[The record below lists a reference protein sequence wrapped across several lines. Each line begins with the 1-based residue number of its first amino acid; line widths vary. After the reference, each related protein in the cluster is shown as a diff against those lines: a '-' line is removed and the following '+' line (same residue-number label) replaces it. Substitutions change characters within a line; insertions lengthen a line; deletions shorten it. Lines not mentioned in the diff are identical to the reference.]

1 MGDIDGSSSA
11 ARSARLKNDNAKLKS
26 LNLIARIK
34 GLFSFANKIESFD
47 KIENFVDIK
56 PDGNNEVGNLLRL
69 SVQDVSIPKADIVA
83 VQDTITKD
91 ELFDTFKNTALTRL
105 PIYENT
111 LDSPLGFIHF
121 KDFILNSNSDD
132 TVSQFHVKNILRTLL
147 FVPPSMSL
155 GVLLAKMQAERTHM
169 ALVIDEYGGV
179 DGLVTIEDLI
189 EQVVGDIEDEHDEA
203 NQKDWLLEKPG
214 QYLATAKTSLR
225 EFKEETGLDLKNEAS
240 IDAEEIGTFGGLV
253 FMLAGRVPV
262 RGEIV
267 PHPQGMEFE
276 IIEAEPRRVKKLR
289 LRLPDA
295 IKVAE

>member
-1 MGDIDGSSSA
+1 MGDTDGSSSA
-11 ARSARLKNDNAKLKS
+11 ARSAQLKNDNSKPKP
-26 LNLIARIK
+26 LNILARIAR
-34 GLFSFANKIESFD
+34 LFSFGNKVKQLD
-47 KIENFVDIK
+47 TNENFVDLK
-56 PDGNNEVGNLLRL
+56 THDNSEVGNLLRL
-69 SVQDVSIPKADIVA
+69 RVEDVSIPKADIVA
-83 VQDTITKD
+83 VFDKITKD

-105 PIYENT
+105 PVYENT
-111 LDSPLGFIHF
+111 LDNPLGFVHF
-121 KDFILNSNSDD
+121 KDFILKSNSDD
-132 TVSQFHVKNILRTLL
+132 NVAPFVVNKILRTLL

-225 EFKEETGLDLKNEAS
+225 EFEEETGLDLTNEAS
-240 IDAEEIGTFGGLV
+240 IDTEEIDTFGGLV
-253 FMLAGRVPV
+253 FILAGRVPV

-267 PHPQGMEFE
+267 PHPHGMEFE
-276 IIEAEPRRVKKLR
+276 IVEADPRRVKKLR

-295 IKVAE
+295 IKAAE

>member
-1 MGDIDGSSSA
+1 MGDTDGSSSA
-11 ARSARLKNDNAKLKS
+11 ARSAQLKNDNSKQKP
-26 LNLIARIK
+26 LNILARIAR
-34 GLFSFANKIESFD
+34 LFSLGNKVKQLD
-47 KIENFVDIK
+47 TNENFADLK
-56 PDGNNEVGNLLRL
+56 THDNSEVGNLLRL
-69 SVQDVSIPKADIVA
+69 RVEDVSIPKADIVA
-83 VQDTITKD
+83 VFDKITKD

-105 PIYENT
+105 PVYENT
-111 LDSPLGFIHF
+111 LDNPLGFVHF
-121 KDFILNSNSDD
+121 KDFILKSNSDD
-132 TVSQFHVKNILRTLL
+132 NVTPFVVNKILRTLL

-203 NQKDWLLEKPG
+203 NQNEWFLEKPG

-225 EFKEETGLDLKNEAS
+225 DFKEETGLDLTNEAS
-240 IDAEEIGTFGGLV
+240 IDAEEIDTFGGLV
-253 FMLAGRVPV
+253 FILAGRVPV

-267 PHPQGMEFE
+267 PHPHGMEFE
-276 IIEAEPRRVKKLR
+276 IVEADPRRVKKIR

-295 IKVAE
+295 IKAAE

>member
-1 MGDIDGSSSA
+1 MGDTDGSPSA
-11 ARSARLKNDNAKLKS
+11 ARSAQ
-26 LNLIARIK
+26 LNKGNSEKKTVTILARVA
-34 GLFSFANKIESFD
+34 GLFSFGNKTEQFNTNESTVGVKREASD
-47 KIENFVDIK
+47 
-56 PDGNNEVGNLLRL
+56 EVGNLLRL
-69 SVQDVSIPKADIVA
+69 SVEDVSIPKADIVA
-83 VQDTITKD
+83 VHESITKD

-105 PIYENT
+105 PVYENT
-111 LDSPLGFIHF
+111 LDSPLGFVHF
-121 KDFILNSNSDD
+121 KDFILKSNASDD
-132 TVSQFHVKNILRTLL
+132 GSPFLVKNILRDLL
-147 FVPPSMSL
+147 FVPLSMSL

-203 NQKDWLLEKPG
+203 NQKDWLVEKPG

-225 EFKEETGLDLKNEAS
+225 EFKEETGLDLTNESS
-240 IDAEEIGTFGGLV
+240 IDAEEIDTFGGLV

-267 PHPQGMEFE
+267 PHPHGMEFE
-276 IIEAEPRRVKKLR
+276 IVEADPRRVKKLR

-295 IKVAE
+295 IKAAE

>member
-1 MGDIDGSSSA
+1 MGDTDGSSSA
-11 ARSARLKNDNAKLKS
+11 ARSAQLKNDNSKQKP
-26 LNLIARIK
+26 LNILARIAR
-34 GLFSFANKIESFD
+34 LFSLGNQVKQLD
-47 KIENFVDIK
+47 TNENFADLK
-56 PDGNNEVGNLLRL
+56 THDNSEVGNLLRL
-69 SVQDVSIPKADIVA
+69 RVEDVSIPKADIVA
-83 VQDTITKD
+83 VFDKITKD

-105 PIYENT
+105 PVYENT
-111 LDSPLGFIHF
+111 LDNPLGFVHF
-121 KDFILNSNSDD
+121 KDFILKSNSDD
-132 TVSQFHVKNILRTLL
+132 NVAPFVVNKILRTLL

-203 NQKDWLLEKPG
+203 NQNEWFLEKPG

-225 EFKEETGLDLKNEAS
+225 DFKEETGLDLTNEAS
-240 IDAEEIGTFGGLV
+240 IDAEEIDTFGGLV
-253 FMLAGRVPV
+253 FILAGRVPV

-267 PHPQGMEFE
+267 PHPHGMEFE
-276 IIEAEPRRVKKLR
+276 IVEADPRRVKKIR

-295 IKVAE
+295 IKAAE

>member
-1 MGDIDGSSSA
+1 MGETGGSSRA
-11 ARSARLKNDNAKLKS
+11 ARSAQPTNDNSERNPLNILGRIAEVFKLGSQSVQLDKS
-26 LNLIARIK
+26 
-34 GLFSFANKIESFD
+34 
-47 KIENFVDIK
+47 ENFVDLK
-56 PDGNNEVGNLLRL
+56 REANNEVGNLLRL
-69 SVQDVSIPKADIVA
+69 SVEDVSIPKADIVA
-83 VQDTITKD
+83 VHESITKD

-105 PIYENT
+105 PVYDNT
-111 LDSPLGFIHF
+111 LDNPLGFVHF
-121 KDFILNSNSDD
+121 KDFILNSNSNEDI
-132 TVSQFHVKNILRTLL
+132 SPFLVKNILRTLL

-203 NQKDWLLEKPG
+203 NQKDWLVEKPG

-225 EFKEETGLDLKNEAS
+225 EFKEETGLDLTNESS
-240 IDAEEIGTFGGLV
+240 IDAEEIDTFGGLV

-267 PHPQGMEFE
+267 PHPHGMEFE
-276 IIEAEPRRVKKLR
+276 IIEADPRRVKKLR

-295 IKVAE
+295 IKADE

>member
-1 MGDIDGSSSA
+1 MGDTDGSSSA
-11 ARSARLKNDNAKLKS
+11 ARSAH
-26 LNLIARIK
+26 LNNGNSEKKPVNILARVA
-34 GLFSFANKIESFD
+34 GLFSFGNKAEQLNTNENTLGLNRESSD
-47 KIENFVDIK
+47 
-56 PDGNNEVGNLLRL
+56 EVSNLLRL
-69 SVQDVSIPKADIVA
+69 SVEDVSIPKADIVA
-83 VQDTITKD
+83 VHESITKD
-91 ELFDTFKNTALTRL
+91 ELFDTFKDTALTRL
-105 PIYENT
+105 PVYENT
-111 LDSPLGFIHF
+111 LDNPLGFVHF
-121 KDFILNSNSDD
+121 KDFILKSNSNDD
-132 TVSQFHVKNILRTLL
+132 LGPFLVKKILRNLL

-203 NQKDWLLEKPG
+203 NQKDWVVEKPG

-225 EFKEETGLDLKNEAS
+225 VFKEETGLDLTNESS
-240 IDAEEIGTFGGLV
+240 IDAEEIDTFGGLV

-267 PHPQGMEFE
+267 PHPHGMEFE
-276 IIEAEPRRVKKLR
+276 IVEADPRRVKKLR

-295 IKVAE
+295 IKAAE

>member
-11 ARSARLKNDNAKLKS
+11 ARSAQPKSDNSKLKS
-26 LNLIARIK
+26 SNIIARIK
-34 GLFSFANKIESFD
+34 GLFLFSSKVEPLDSN
-47 KIENFVDIK
+47 ENFVDIK

-69 SVQDVSIPKADIVA
+69 SVQDVAIPKADIVA

-91 ELFDTFKNTALTRL
+91 ELFETFKNTALTRL

-121 KDFILNSNSDD
+121 KDFILKSNSNDK
-132 TVSQFHVKNILRTLL
+132 VSQFHVKNILRTVL

-203 NQKDWLLEKPG
+203 NQKDWFLEKPG

-225 EFKEETGLDLKNEAS
+225 EFKEETGLDLTNEAS

-267 PHPQGMEFE
+267 PHPLGMEFE
-276 IIEAEPRRVKKLR
+276 IVEADPRRVKKLR
-289 LRLPDA
+289 LRLLDA
-295 IKVAE
+295 IKAAQ

>member
-1 MGDIDGSSSA
+1 MGDTDGSSSA
-11 ARSARLKNDNAKLKS
+11 ARSAQLKNDNSKQKP
-26 LNLIARIK
+26 LNILARIAR
-34 GLFSFANKIESFD
+34 LFSLGNQVKQLD
-47 KIENFVDIK
+47 TNENFADLK
-56 PDGNNEVGNLLRL
+56 THDNSEVGNLLRL
-69 SVQDVSIPKADIVA
+69 RVEDVSIPKADIVA
-83 VQDTITKD
+83 VFDKITKE

-105 PIYENT
+105 PVYENT
-111 LDSPLGFIHF
+111 LDNPLGFVHF
-121 KDFILNSNSDD
+121 KDFILKSNSDD
-132 TVSQFHVKNILRTLL
+132 NVTPFVVNKILRTLL

-203 NQKDWLLEKPG
+203 NQNEWFLEKPG

-225 EFKEETGLDLKNEAS
+225 DFKEETGLDLTNEAS
-240 IDAEEIGTFGGLV
+240 IDAEEIDTFGGLV
-253 FMLAGRVPV
+253 FILAGRVPV

-267 PHPQGMEFE
+267 PHPHGMEFE
-276 IIEAEPRRVKKLR
+276 IVEADPRRVKKIR

-295 IKVAE
+295 IKAAE

>member
-11 ARSARLKNDNAKLKS
+11 ARSARLKNDNSKLKS
-26 LNLIARIK
+26 LNLIARIA
-34 GLFSFANKIESFD
+34 GLFSFGSHVEQLDSNEKFLD
-47 KIENFVDIK
+47 LK
-56 PDGNNEVGNLLRL
+56 PNVNNEVGNLLRL

-121 KDFILNSNSDD
+121 KDFILKSNSNDNISK
-132 TVSQFHVKNILRTLL
+132 FHVKNILRTVL

-225 EFKEETGLDLKNEAS
+225 EFKEETGLDLTNEAS

-267 PHPQGMEFE
+267 PHPHGMEFE
-276 IIEAEPRRVKKLR
+276 IVEADPRRVKKLR

-295 IKVAE
+295 IKAAE

>member
-11 ARSARLKNDNAKLKS
+11 ARSAQPKSDNSKLKS
-26 LNLIARIK
+26 FNIIARIK
-34 GLFSFANKIESFD
+34 GLFLFGSKVEPFD
-47 KIENFVDIK
+47 SNENFVDIK
-56 PDGNNEVGNLLRL
+56 PDDNNEVGNLLRL
-69 SVQDVSIPKADIVA
+69 SVQDVAIPKADIVA

-91 ELFDTFKNTALTRL
+91 ELFETFKNTALTRL

-121 KDFILNSNSDD
+121 KDFILKSNSNDK
-132 TVSQFHVKNILRTLL
+132 VSQFHVKNILRTVL

-203 NQKDWLLEKPG
+203 NQKDWFLEKPG

-225 EFKEETGLDLKNEAS
+225 EFKEETGLDLTNEAS

-267 PHPQGMEFE
+267 PHPLGMEFE
-276 IIEAEPRRVKKLR
+276 IVEADPRRVKKLR
-289 LRLPDA
+289 LRLLDA
-295 IKVAE
+295 IKAAE

>member
-11 ARSARLKNDNAKLKS
+11 ARSAQPKSDNSKLKS
-26 LNLIARIK
+26 SNIIARIK
-34 GLFSFANKIESFD
+34 GLFLFSSKEEPLDSN
-47 KIENFVDIK
+47 ENFVDIK

-69 SVQDVSIPKADIVA
+69 SVQDVAIPKADIVA

-91 ELFDTFKNTALTRL
+91 ELFETFKNTALTRL

-121 KDFILNSNSDD
+121 KDFILKSNSNDK
-132 TVSQFHVKNILRTLL
+132 VSQFHVKNILRTVL

-203 NQKDWLLEKPG
+203 NQKDWFLEKPG

-225 EFKEETGLDLKNEAS
+225 EFKEETGLDLTNEAS

-267 PHPQGMEFE
+267 PHPLGMEFE
-276 IIEAEPRRVKKLR
+276 IVEADPRRVKKLR
-289 LRLPDA
+289 LRLLDA
-295 IKVAE
+295 IKAAE

>member
-1 MGDIDGSSSA
+1 MGETDGSSRA
-11 ARSARLKNDNAKLKS
+11 ARSAQANNDNSERNPLNILGRILGVFKLGS
-26 LNLIARIK
+26 QSEQL
-34 GLFSFANKIESFD
+34 D
-47 KIENFVDIK
+47 KNENFVDLK
-56 PDGNNEVGNLLRL
+56 READNEVGNLLRL
-69 SVQDVSIPKADIVA
+69 SVEDVSIPKADIVA
-83 VQDTITKD
+83 VHESITKD

-105 PIYENT
+105 PVYENT
-111 LDSPLGFIHF
+111 LDNPLGFVHF
-121 KDFILNSNSDD
+121 KDFILKSNSNDD
-132 TVSQFHVKNILRTLL
+132 VSPFLVKNILRNLL

-225 EFKEETGLDLKNEAS
+225 EFKDETGLDLTSEAS
-240 IDAEEIGTFGGLV
+240 IDAEEIDTFGGLV

-262 RGEIV
+262 RGEVV
-267 PHPQGMEFE
+267 PHPHGMEFE
-276 IIEAEPRRVKKLR
+276 IVEADPRRVKKLR

-295 IKVAE
+295 IKAAE

>member
-1 MGDIDGSSSA
+1 MGDTDGSASA
-11 ARSARLKNDNAKLKS
+11 ARSAHQNKGKS
-26 LNLIARIK
+26 EKKPVNILARVA
-34 GLFSFANKIESFD
+34 GLFSFGNKAEQLNTN
-47 KIENFVDIK
+47 ENTIGLKREASD
-56 PDGNNEVGNLLRL
+56 EVGNLLRL
-69 SVQDVSIPKADIVA
+69 SVEDVSIPKADIVA
-83 VQDTITKD
+83 VHESVTKD

-105 PIYENT
+105 PVYENT
-111 LDSPLGFIHF
+111 LDSPLGFVHF
-121 KDFILNSNSDD
+121 KDFILKSNSNDD
-132 TVSQFHVKNILRTLL
+132 LSPFLVKKILRNLL

-203 NQKDWLLEKPG
+203 NQKDWLVEKPG

-225 EFKEETGLDLKNEAS
+225 EFKEETGLDLTNESS
-240 IDAEEIGTFGGLV
+240 IDAEEIDTFGGLV

-267 PHPQGMEFE
+267 PHPHGMEFE
-276 IIEAEPRRVKKLR
+276 IVEADPRRVKKLR

-295 IKVAE
+295 IKAAE

>member
-1 MGDIDGSSSA
+1 MGDKDGSSGA
-11 ARSARLKNDNAKLKS
+11 ARSAQ
-26 LNLIARIK
+26 LNNGNSEKPVNILARVA
-34 GLFSFANKIESFD
+34 GLFSFGNKVEQLNTNENLVDTKRKAND
-47 KIENFVDIK
+47 
-56 PDGNNEVGNLLRL
+56 EVGNLLRL
-69 SVQDVSIPKADIVA
+69 SVEDVSIPKADIVA
-83 VQDTITKD
+83 VHDSVTKD

-105 PIYENT
+105 PVYENT
-111 LDSPLGFIHF
+111 LDSPLGFVHF
-121 KDFILNSNSDD
+121 KDFILKLNNSNDGSP
-132 TVSQFHVKNILRTLL
+132 FIVKNILRNLL

-225 EFKEETGLDLKNEAS
+225 EFKEETGLDLTNEAS
-240 IDAEEIGTFGGLV
+240 IDAEEIDTFGGLV
-253 FMLAGRVPV
+253 FILAGRVPV

-267 PHPQGMEFE
+267 PHPHGMEFE
-276 IIEAEPRRVKKLR
+276 IIEADPRRVKKIR

-295 IKVAE
+295 IKAAE

>member
-1 MGDIDGSSSA
+1 LNTNENTVG
-11 ARSARLKNDNAKLKS
+11 LKREASD
-26 LNLIARIK
+26 
-34 GLFSFANKIESFD
+34 
-47 KIENFVDIK
+47 
-56 PDGNNEVGNLLRL
+56 EVGNLLRL
-69 SVQDVSIPKADIVA
+69 SVEDVSIPKADIVA
-83 VQDTITKD
+83 VHESVTKD

-105 PIYENT
+105 PVYENT
-111 LDSPLGFIHF
+111 LDNPLGFVHF
-121 KDFILNSNSDD
+121 KDFILKSNSNDD
-132 TVSQFHVKNILRTLL
+132 LSPFRVKKILRNLL

-203 NQKDWLLEKPG
+203 NQKDWLVEKPG

-225 EFKEETGLDLKNEAS
+225 EFKEETGLDLTNESS
-240 IDAEEIGTFGGLV
+240 IDAEEIDTFGGLV

-267 PHPQGMEFE
+267 PHPHGMEFE
-276 IIEAEPRRVKKLR
+276 IVEADPRRVKKLR

-295 IKVAE
+295 IKAAE

>member
-11 ARSARLKNDNAKLKS
+11 ARSAQPKSDNSKLKS
-26 LNLIARIK
+26 SNIIARIK
-34 GLFSFANKIESFD
+34 GLFLFSSKVEPLDSN
-47 KIENFVDIK
+47 ENFVDIK
-56 PDGNNEVGNLLRL
+56 PESNNEVGNLLRL
-69 SVQDVSIPKADIVA
+69 SVQDVAIPKADIVA

-91 ELFDTFKNTALTRL
+91 ELFETFKNTALTRL

-121 KDFILNSNSDD
+121 KDFILKSNSNDK
-132 TVSQFHVKNILRTLL
+132 VSQFHVKNILRTVL

-203 NQKDWLLEKPG
+203 NQKDWFLEKPG

-225 EFKEETGLDLKNEAS
+225 EFKEETGLDLTNEAS

-276 IIEAEPRRVKKLR
+276 IVEADPRRVKKLR
-289 LRLPDA
+289 LRLLDA
-295 IKVAE
+295 IKAAE

>member
-11 ARSARLKNDNAKLKS
+11 ARSARLKSDNSKLKS
-26 LNLIARIK
+26 LNIIARIK
-34 GLFSFANKIESFD
+34 GLFLFGSKVEPLDSN
-47 KIENFVDIK
+47 ENFVDIK

-69 SVQDVSIPKADIVA
+69 SVQDVAIPKADIVA

-91 ELFDTFKNTALTRL
+91 ELFETFKNTALTRL

-121 KDFILNSNSDD
+121 KDFILKSNSNDK
-132 TVSQFHVKNILRTLL
+132 VSQFHVKNILRTVL

-189 EQVVGDIEDEHDEA
+189 EQVVGDIEDDHDEE
-203 NQKDWLLEKPG
+203 NQKDW
-214 QYLATAKTSLR
+214 
-225 EFKEETGLDLKNEAS
+225 FLKNPAS
-240 IDAEEIGTFGGLV
+240 I
-253 FMLAGRVPV
+253 
-262 RGEIV
+262 
-267 PHPQGMEFE
+267 
-276 IIEAEPRRVKKLR
+276 
-289 LRLPDA
+289 
-295 IKVAE
+295 

>member
-1 MGDIDGSSSA
+1 MGDTDGSSSA
-11 ARSARLKNDNAKLKS
+11 ARSAQLKNDNSKLKP
-26 LNLIARIK
+26 LNILARISR
-34 GLFSFANKIESFD
+34 LFSLGNKVKQLD
-47 KIENFVDIK
+47 TNENFVDLK
-56 PDGNNEVGNLLRL
+56 THDNSEVGNLLRL
-69 SVQDVSIPKADIVA
+69 RVEDVSIPKADIVA
-83 VQDTITKD
+83 VFDKITKD

-105 PIYENT
+105 PVYENT
-111 LDSPLGFIHF
+111 LDNPLGFVHF
-121 KDFILNSNSDD
+121 KDFILKSNSDD
-132 TVSQFHVKNILRTLL
+132 NVAPFVVNKILRTLL

-203 NQKDWLLEKPG
+203 NQNEWLLEEPG

-225 EFKEETGLDLKNEAS
+225 DFKEETGLDLTNEAS
-240 IDAEEIGTFGGLV
+240 IDAEEIDTFGGLV
-253 FMLAGRVPV
+253 FILAGRVPV

-267 PHPQGMEFE
+267 PHPHGMEFE
-276 IIEAEPRRVKKLR
+276 IVEADPRRVKKIR

-295 IKVAE
+295 IKAAE

>member
-1 MGDIDGSSSA
+1 MGDTDGSSSA
-11 ARSARLKNDNAKLKS
+11 ARSVHLNNGNSEKKPVNILARVA
-26 LNLIARIK
+26 
-34 GLFSFANKIESFD
+34 GLFSFGNKAEQLNTNDNTVGLKRESSD
-47 KIENFVDIK
+47 
-56 PDGNNEVGNLLRL
+56 EVGNLLRL
-69 SVQDVSIPKADIVA
+69 SVEDVSIPKADIVA
-83 VQDTITKD
+83 VHESITKD

-105 PIYENT
+105 PVYENT

-121 KDFILNSNSDD
+121 KDFILKSNSSEDL
-132 TVSQFHVKNILRTLL
+132 SPFLVKKILRNLL

-203 NQKDWLLEKPG
+203 NQKDWLVEKPG

-225 EFKEETGLDLKNEAS
+225 EFKEETGLDLTNESS
-240 IDAEEIGTFGGLV
+240 IDAEEIDTFGGLV

-267 PHPQGMEFE
+267 PHPHGMEFE
-276 IIEAEPRRVKKLR
+276 IVEADPRRVKKLR

-295 IKVAE
+295 IKAAE

>member
-1 MGDIDGSSSA
+1 MGDTDGSSSA
-11 ARSARLKNDNAKLKS
+11 ARSAQ
-26 LNLIARIK
+26 LNEGNSQKKTVTVLARVA
-34 GLFSFANKIESFD
+34 GLFSFGNKTEQLNTNESTVGVKREASD
-47 KIENFVDIK
+47 
-56 PDGNNEVGNLLRL
+56 EVGNLLRL
-69 SVQDVSIPKADIVA
+69 SVEDVSIPKADIVA
-83 VQDTITKD
+83 VHESITKD

-105 PIYENT
+105 PVYENT
-111 LDSPLGFIHF
+111 LDSPLGFVHF
-121 KDFILNSNSDD
+121 KDFILKSNASDD
-132 TVSQFHVKNILRTLL
+132 GSPFLVKNILRDLL
-147 FVPPSMSL
+147 FVPLSMSL

-203 NQKDWLLEKPG
+203 NQKDWLVEKPG

-225 EFKEETGLDLKNEAS
+225 EFKEETGLDLTNESS
-240 IDAEEIGTFGGLV
+240 IDAEEIDTFGGLV

-267 PHPQGMEFE
+267 PHPHGMEFE
-276 IIEAEPRRVKKLR
+276 IVEADPRRVKKLR

-295 IKVAE
+295 IKAAE

>member
-1 MGDIDGSSSA
+1 MGDTDGSSSA
-11 ARSARLKNDNAKLKS
+11 ARSAQLKNDKS
-26 LNLIARIK
+26 KQEPLNILARIVR
-34 GLFSFANKIESFD
+34 LLTLSSHVEQLD
-47 KIENFVDIK
+47 TEENFADLK
-56 PDGNNEVGNLLRL
+56 PHDNKEVGNLLRL
-69 SVQDVSIPKADIVA
+69 SVEDVSIPKADVVA
-83 VQDTITKD
+83 VHDKITKD

-105 PIYENT
+105 PVYENT
-111 LDSPLGFIHF
+111 LDSPLGFVHF
-121 KDFILNSNSDD
+121 KDFILKSNSDD
-132 TVSQFHVKNILRTLL
+132 NVAPFQVKNILRTLL

-203 NQKDWLLEKPG
+203 NQKNWLLEKPG

-225 EFKEETGLDLKNEAS
+225 EFKEETGLDLTNEAS
-240 IDAEEIGTFGGLV
+240 IDAEEIDTFGGLV
-253 FMLAGRVPV
+253 FILAGRVPV

-267 PHPQGMEFE
+267 PHPHGMEFE
-276 IIEAEPRRVKKLR
+276 IIEADPRRVKKIR

-295 IKVAE
+295 IKASG

>member
-1 MGDIDGSSSA
+1 MGDTDGSSSA
-11 ARSARLKNDNAKLKS
+11 ARSAQLKNDNSKQKP
-26 LNLIARIK
+26 LNILARIAR
-34 GLFSFANKIESFD
+34 LFSLGNKVKQLD
-47 KIENFVDIK
+47 TNENFADLK
-56 PDGNNEVGNLLRL
+56 THDNSEVGNLLRL
-69 SVQDVSIPKADIVA
+69 RVEDVSIPKADIVA
-83 VQDTITKD
+83 VFDKITKD

-105 PIYENT
+105 PVYENT
-111 LDSPLGFIHF
+111 LDNPLGFVHF
-121 KDFILNSNSDD
+121 KDFILKSNSDD
-132 TVSQFHVKNILRTLL
+132 NVAPFVVNKILRTLL

-225 EFKEETGLDLKNEAS
+225 EFEEETGLDLTNEAS
-240 IDAEEIGTFGGLV
+240 IDAEEIDTFGGLV
-253 FMLAGRVPV
+253 FILAGRVPV
-262 RGEIV
+262 RGEIM
-267 PHPQGMEFE
+267 PHPHGMEFE
-276 IIEAEPRRVKKLR
+276 IVEADPRRVKKIR

-295 IKVAE
+295 IKAAE

>member
-1 MGDIDGSSSA
+1 MGETDGSSRA
-11 ARSARLKNDNAKLKS
+11 ARSAQPSNDNSERNPSTILGR
-26 LNLIARIK
+26 IARVFK
-34 GLFSFANKIESFD
+34 LGSQSEQLD
-47 KIENFVDIK
+47 KNENFLDLKREV
-56 PDGNNEVGNLLRL
+56 NNEVGNLLRL
-69 SVQDVSIPKADIVA
+69 SVEDVSIPKADIVA
-83 VQDTITKD
+83 VHDSITKD

-105 PIYENT
+105 PVYENT
-111 LDSPLGFIHF
+111 LDNPLGFVHF
-121 KDFILNSNSDD
+121 KDFILKSNSNDD
-132 TVSQFHVKNILRTLL
+132 VSPFLVKNILRNLL

-203 NQKDWLLEKPG
+203 NQKDWLVEKPG

-225 EFKEETGLDLKNEAS
+225 EFKEETGLDLTNEAS
-240 IDAEEIGTFGGLV
+240 IDAEEIDTFGGLV

-267 PHPQGMEFE
+267 PHPHGMEFE
-276 IIEAEPRRVKKLR
+276 IVEADPRRVKKLR

-295 IKVAE
+295 TKAAE

>member
-11 ARSARLKNDNAKLKS
+11 ARSAQPKSDNSKLKS
-26 LNLIARIK
+26 SNIIARIK
-34 GLFSFANKIESFD
+34 GLFLFSSKVEPLDSN
-47 KIENFVDIK
+47 ENFVDIK

-69 SVQDVSIPKADIVA
+69 SVQDVAIPKADIVA

-91 ELFDTFKNTALTRL
+91 ELFETFKNTALTRL

-121 KDFILNSNSDD
+121 KDFILKSNSNDK
-132 TVSQFHVKNILRTLL
+132 VSQFHVKNILRTVL

-203 NQKDWLLEKPG
+203 NQKDWFLEKPG

-225 EFKEETGLDLKNEAS
+225 EFKEETGLDLTNEAS

-267 PHPQGMEFE
+267 PHPLGMEFE
-276 IIEAEPRRVKKLR
+276 IVEADPRRVKKLR
-289 LRLPDA
+289 LRLLDA
-295 IKVAE
+295 IKAAE

>member
-11 ARSARLKNDNAKLKS
+11 ARSARLKSDNSKLKS
-26 LNLIARIK
+26 FNIIARIK
-34 GLFSFANKIESFD
+34 GLFLFGSKVEPFD
-47 KIENFVDIK
+47 SNENFVDIK

-69 SVQDVSIPKADIVA
+69 SVQDVAIPKADIVA

-91 ELFDTFKNTALTRL
+91 ELFETFKNTALTRL

-121 KDFILNSNSDD
+121 KDFILKSNSNDK
-132 TVSQFHVKNILRTLL
+132 VSQFHVKNILRTVL

-203 NQKDWLLEKPG
+203 NQKDWFLEKPG

-225 EFKEETGLDLKNEAS
+225 EFKEETGLDLTNEAS

-267 PHPQGMEFE
+267 PHPLGMEFE
-276 IIEAEPRRVKKLR
+276 IVEADPRRVKKLR
-289 LRLPDA
+289 LRLLDA
-295 IKVAE
+295 IKAAE

>member
-1 MGDIDGSSSA
+1 MGDIDGSSGA
-11 ARSARLKNDNAKLKS
+11 ARSALPKSGNSKLKS
-26 LNLIARIK
+26 FNIIARIK
-34 GLFSFANKIESFD
+34 GLFLFGSKVEPLDSNK
-47 KIENFVDIK
+47 NFVDIK

-69 SVQDVSIPKADIVA
+69 SVQDVAIPKADIVA

-91 ELFDTFKNTALTRL
+91 ELFETFKNTALTRL

-121 KDFILNSNSDD
+121 KDFILKTNSNDK
-132 TVSQFHVKNILRTLL
+132 VSQFHVKNILRTVL

-203 NQKDWLLEKPG
+203 NQKDWFLEKPG

-225 EFKEETGLDLKNEAS
+225 EFKEETGLDLTNEAS

-267 PHPQGMEFE
+267 PHPLGMEFE
-276 IIEAEPRRVKKLR
+276 IVEADPRRVKKLR
-289 LRLPDA
+289 LRLLDA
-295 IKVAE
+295 IKAAE

>member
-132 TVSQFHVKNILRTLL
+132 KVSQFHVKNILRTLL

-203 NQKDWLLEKPG
+203 NQKDWFLEKTG

>member
-1 MGDIDGSSSA
+1 MGETDGSSRA
-11 ARSARLKNDNAKLKS
+11 ARSAQANNDNSERNPLNILGRILGVFKLGS
-26 LNLIARIK
+26 QSEQL
-34 GLFSFANKIESFD
+34 D
-47 KIENFVDIK
+47 KNENFVDLNRET
-56 PDGNNEVGNLLRL
+56 NNEVGNLLRL
-69 SVQDVSIPKADIVA
+69 SVEDVSIPKADIVA
-83 VQDTITKD
+83 VHDSITKD

-105 PIYENT
+105 PVYENT
-111 LDSPLGFIHF
+111 LDNPLGFVHF
-121 KDFILNSNSDD
+121 KDFILKSNSNDD
-132 TVSQFHVKNILRTLL
+132 VSPFLVKNILRNLL

-155 GVLLAKMQAERTHM
+155 GVLLSKMQAERTHM

-225 EFKEETGLDLKNEAS
+225 EFKDETGLDLTNEAS
-240 IDAEEIGTFGGLV
+240 IDAEEIDTFGGLV

-262 RGEIV
+262 RGEVV
-267 PHPQGMEFE
+267 PHPHGMEFE
-276 IIEAEPRRVKKLR
+276 IVEADPRRVKKLR

-295 IKVAE
+295 IKAAE

>member
-1 MGDIDGSSSA
+1 MGDTDGSSSA
-11 ARSARLKNDNAKLKS
+11 AHSARLKNGRSKRKKLNFIS
-26 LNLIARIK
+26 RIA
-34 GLFSFANKIESFD
+34 GLFST
-47 KIENFVDIK
+47 VDEIK
-56 PDGNNEVGNLLRL
+56 HSDYKNELNDLKAGGNNEISNLFRL

-83 VQDTITKD
+83 VSDTTSKD
-91 ELFDTFKNTALTRL
+91 ELFKTFKNTALTRL
-105 PIYENT
+105 PVYENT

-121 KDFILNSNSDD
+121 KDFILKSNSHTGID
-132 TVSQFHVKNILRTLL
+132 SFFIKEILRTLL
-147 FVPPSMSL
+147 FVPPSMSV

-225 EFKEETGLDLKNEAS
+225 EFNEETGLDLTNEAS
-240 IDAEEIGTFGGLV
+240 IDAEEIDTFGGLV

-267 PHPQGMEFE
+267 PHPRGMEFE
-276 IIEAEPRRVKKLR
+276 IVEADARRVKKLR

-295 IKVAE
+295 IKAAE

>member
-1 MGDIDGSSSA
+1 MGETDGSSRA
-11 ARSARLKNDNAKLKS
+11 ARSAQPTNDNSERNPLNILGRISGVFKFGSQSEQLDKS
-26 LNLIARIK
+26 
-34 GLFSFANKIESFD
+34 
-47 KIENFVDIK
+47 ENFVDLK
-56 PDGNNEVGNLLRL
+56 REANDEVGNLLRL
-69 SVQDVSIPKADIVA
+69 SVEDVSIPKADIVA
-83 VQDTITKD
+83 VHESITKD

-105 PIYENT
+105 PVYENT
-111 LDSPLGFIHF
+111 LDNPLGFVHF
-121 KDFILNSNSDD
+121 KDFILKSNSNAE
-132 TVSQFHVKNILRTLL
+132 VNPFLVKNILRTLL

-203 NQKDWLLEKPG
+203 NQKDWLIEKPG

-225 EFKEETGLDLKNEAS
+225 EFKEETGLDLTNEAS
-240 IDAEEIGTFGGLV
+240 IDAEEIDTFGGLV

-267 PHPQGMEFE
+267 PHPHGMEFE
-276 IIEAEPRRVKKLR
+276 IVEADPRRVKKLR

-295 IKVAE
+295 IKAAE

>member
-1 MGDIDGSSSA
+1 MGDTDGSSSA
-11 ARSARLKNDNAKLKS
+11 ARSAQLKNDNSKQKP
-26 LNLIARIK
+26 LNILARIAR
-34 GLFSFANKIESFD
+34 LFSLGNKVKQLD
-47 KIENFVDIK
+47 TNENFADLK
-56 PDGNNEVGNLLRL
+56 THDNSEVGNLLRL
-69 SVQDVSIPKADIVA
+69 RVEDVSIPKADIVA
-83 VQDTITKD
+83 VFDKITKD

-105 PIYENT
+105 PVYENT
-111 LDSPLGFIHF
+111 LDNPLGFVHF
-121 KDFILNSNSDD
+121 KDFILKSNSDD
-132 TVSQFHVKNILRTLL
+132 NVAPFVVNKILRTLL

-203 NQKDWLLEKPG
+203 NQKNWLLEKPG

-225 EFKEETGLDLKNEAS
+225 EFKEETGLDLTNEAS
-240 IDAEEIGTFGGLV
+240 IDAEEIDTFGGLV
-253 FMLAGRVPV
+253 FILAGRVPV

-267 PHPQGMEFE
+267 PHPHGMEFE
-276 IIEAEPRRVKKLR
+276 IIEADPRRVKKIR

-295 IKVAE
+295 IKASG